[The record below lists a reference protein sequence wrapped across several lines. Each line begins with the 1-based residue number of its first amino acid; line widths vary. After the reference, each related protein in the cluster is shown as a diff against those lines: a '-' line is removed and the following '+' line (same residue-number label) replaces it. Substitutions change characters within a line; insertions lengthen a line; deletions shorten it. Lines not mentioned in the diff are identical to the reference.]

1 MHNSHVYLIKK
12 TFSVST
18 STSTREQRV
27 KKKLEQEEKV
37 TGKKAVGG
45 GMYRSAFGPQ
55 HGGSPKGTHF

>member
-1 MHNSHVYLIKK
+1 
-12 TFSVST
+12 
-18 STSTREQRV
+18 V